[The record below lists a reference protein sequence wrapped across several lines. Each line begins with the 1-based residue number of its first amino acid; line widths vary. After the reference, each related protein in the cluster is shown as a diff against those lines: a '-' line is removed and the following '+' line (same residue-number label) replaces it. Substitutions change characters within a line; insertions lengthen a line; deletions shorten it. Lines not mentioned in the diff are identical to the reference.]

1 MAANPYDFSFS
12 LRKEFHK
19 KVLIIIYIA
28 LLIFVFMNL
37 VLKFLM
43 FPVRISSEAM
53 KPEFPENSF
62 VFIAPNYSSWKI
74 PIFDKALERGSV
86 VYVNPEVEEELP
98 FYKRAVNF
106 FVEFFTF
113 QQYQAFKTE
122 NEISGNPS
130 VRRVVGLPGDSVYMK
145 DYVLY
150 IKPAGEQ
157 HYLTEFELTPRMYE
171 TIELTKGKNLRNV
184 GIPAQLDEIVLGD
197 DEYFLLADDRTS
209 SVDSRIYGPVS
220 KDRIGGK
227 AFLRYFPL
235 SSFST
240 L

>member
-1 MAANPYDFSFS
+1 
-12 LRKEFHK
+12 
-19 KVLIIIYIA
+19 
-28 LLIFVFMNL
+28 MNV

-62 VFIAPNYSSWKI
+62 VFIAPCYSSWHI
-74 PIFDKALERGSV
+74 PIFDKTLERGSV
-86 VYVNPEVEEELP
+86 VYVDPEVEEQLP

-130 VRRVVGLPGDSVYMK
+130 IRRVVGLPGDCVYMK

-184 GIPAQLDEIVLGD
+184 GIPAQLDEIVLGE

-227 AFLRYFPL
+227 AFLRYFPV

>member
-1 MAANPYDFSFS
+1 MATNPYDFSFS
-12 LRKEFHK
+12 LRKEFRK
-19 KVLIIIYIA
+19 KVVFIIHVA
-28 LLIFVFMNL
+28 LLIFIFMNL

-43 FPVRISSEAM
+43 FPVRIASEAM
-53 KPEFPENSF
+53 KPEFPEDSF
-62 VFIAPNYSSWKI
+62 VFVAPNYSSWHI
-74 PIFDKALERGSV
+74 PILDKTLERGSV
-86 VYVNPEVEEELP
+86 VYVNPEIEEKLS
-98 FYKRAVNF
+98 FAKKAVNF

-113 QQYQAFKTE
+113 QQHKAFVAE

-130 VRRVVGLPGDSVYMK
+130 LRRVVGLPGDSVYMK

-150 IKPAGEQ
+150 VKPKGEQ

-171 TIELTKGKNLRNV
+171 TIELTKDKSILNV
-184 GIPAQLDEIVLGD
+184 GIPSQLDEIVLGE

-209 SVDSRIYGPVS
+209 SVDSRIYGPVT
-220 KDRIGGK
+220 KERIGGK
-227 AFLRYFPL
+227 AFLRYFPI